1 MSPAKSSG
9 QSDAVQSLSNGK
21 SVASQFIASQSMEPL
36 PRGQSVSGHSVDVQS
51 VDGQSLSTGQSMES
65 LSTGQQSV
73 PSLSS
78 PLMAGQSEPAP
89 LSISFSASGFQA
101 TYQLGVAQ
109 SMLDLAPLVLQ
120 AAPKVMGASAGSLV
134 AAALVCGSSLGE
146 KVYSVHYIVN
156 VLLLAEC
163 TCNNIGLIE

>member
-9 QSDAVQSLSNGK
+9 QSYAVQSLSNGK
-21 SVASQFIASQSMEPL
+21 SVASQSMEPL

-51 VDGQSLSTGQSMES
+51 VDGQSLSTRQSMES
-65 LSTGQQSV
+65 LSTGQQYTSV

-89 LSISFSASGFQA
+89 LSISFAASGFQA

-134 AAALVCGSSLGE
+134 AAALVCGTSLGE
-146 KVYSVHYIVN
+146 KVYLVHYIVH
-156 VLLLAEC
+156 VLLLAED
-163 TCNNIGLIE
+163 TCNNTLD